1 MTEIKKETTPEPVA
15 VKETA
20 PVKEVVV
27 EVVKK
32 EKEVPT
38 LNHTE
43 SGAIGSGTNKGE
55 KPKAE
60 PKVNPKPE
68 VEKVA
73 LFAEN
78 NVYSE
83 DFGKISIGYNIVT
96 KKASEFWLKRRDIRL
111 ATPEEVAGAFTE

>member
-15 VKETA
+15 VKEAA

-27 EVVKK
+27 EVVKQ
-32 EKEVPT
+32 EKEVPA
-38 LNHTE
+38 LNYTE
-43 SGAIGSGTNKGE
+43 NGAIGSGTNKGE
-55 KPKAE
+55 KTKPEPKAT
-60 PKVNPKPE
+60 PKP
-68 VEKVA
+68 VTEKVA

-78 NVYSE
+78 NLYSE
-83 DFGKISIGYNIVT
+83 EFGKIAIGYNIVT

>member
-15 VKETA
+15 VKEAA

-27 EVVKK
+27 EVAKK
-32 EKEVPT
+32 EKEVPA
-38 LNHTE
+38 LNYTE
-43 SGAIGSGTNKGE
+43 NGAIGSGTNKIE
-55 KPKAE
+55 KPKTE
-60 PKVNPKPE
+60 TKVNPKPV

-83 DFGKISIGYNIVT
+83 DFGKISIGYNIVN